1 MKILLTI
8 ILLTIGIVH
17 NSLGQV
23 EYSYSDDLCEEE
35 SRITERL
42 YSVDPKEKELWVNTL
57 MEAEKAVAQESDLSK
72 VTGSLA
78 RLYQMYDIVNY
89 KSGKN
94 RCLQKMMH
102 LAETSGDNE
111 IYVRAKILQAHSL
124 TRERDFDSTIKCY
137 QEAIRYLTPKK
148 AFRQIAKLHC
158 FLAYTY
164 DEIHNEVLCI
174 RNILEAVTIVE
185 SEFPDDQ
192 LLTGEVYLHTA
203 IIYKNLADYNKAT
216 GYIKGAL
223 IIFQHNKNSEIKMF
237 RNLLNTATIVA
248 ADIKLATNETDEAI
262 ELYKEGISNFIG
274 QGFDNSARNTLK
286 FLSDGQN
293 GLGIAYMRKGDDKA
307 ALQNMFAALRIR
319 RNLANQNKIADSYIT
334 IGEYYNHKNIPDS
347 TRYYMETGFDLARQ
361 IHDYRLM
368 THSAHTLS
376 RFYDHKKEY
385 KKALDYLQIAE
396 SSYFAVSDLEKIK
409 SAAREEMDYMF
420 EQERIKSQELDQE
433 QKKTIEQDQKIIN
446 WAKAFA
452 ALTVLSSTVII
463 ILFHKKKKKNQQLRA
478 QRDALE
484 QRSQQLQ
491 MQQEEITQKNQELHA
506 TTEMLEES
514 NKELRILSTV
524 AAATVNAIFIT
535 DINGTFT
542 WFNESFS
549 RYTGIPFEDL
559 HTNPVL
565 QGSLMPQVARDAY
578 AKVLKTRQS
587 TDFVMNM
594 TLFAPDKGDV
604 WMQTTV
610 TPVFDQHN
618 EVQMMVLVCSDITEL
633 RETTKKLET
642 SNRELKMLSAVAS
655 MTSNSI
661 FITNYEGNIIWLNN
675 AFTRDTG
682 ITLDQIGTNPIL
694 KNNAMPPTTKRI
706 YEKVIR
712 TKQPQE
718 YTTQITHVEGMSMWV
733 QVSVTP
739 VLDEDDDIS
748 MIVWVNTNI
757 TELHNATQK
766 LEERNRELQMLSAV
780 ASMTSNSIFIT
791 SKEGEFL
798 WMNDAFSRETHIP
811 FDQIKTHP
819 ALKADAMTPETRAAY
834 EKVVAT
840 KQPHKY
846 TAEMKHLNRPSFWVT
861 SAVTPVLD
869 DNGEI
874 TMIVWVST
882 DITELHNAYEK
893 IDSQNKEIN
902 ESITYASRI
911 QDAIQPMKIFSDEIL
926 GDHFIINMPRN
937 IVSGDFHWV
946 GYKNGLSVFTVSD
959 CTGHGVPGAFISMLG
974 QVMLNQTLNKLEDIT
989 SANIL
994 NIVRNGIIH
1003 QLHQRDKDGALSD
1016 SMDASMF
1023 VYDRA
1028 NCIIDYAGAY
1038 SHAYI
1043 LRFGTPDA
1051 ETEAICEKSGSKI
1064 IANDNGDAYLIRLKP
1079 NRMTIGIDRR
1089 DTIPFTSTKFKV
1101 NHGDIAYA
1109 TTDGYPDQF
1118 GGDKQKRLYV
1128 ATFEKLLLQCC
1139 HLPMEE
1145 QRKQLERTFL
1155 EWKGDYEQTDDVHV
1169 LGIVL

>member
-1 MKILLTI
+1 MRILLL
-8 ILLTIGIVH
+8 ILLLTTTIVH
-17 NSLGQV
+17 NCLGQV

-42 YSVDPKEKELWVNTL
+42 YTIDPKDKELWVNTL
-57 MEAEKAVAQESDLSK
+57 MEAEKAVSKETDLAK

-78 RLYQMYDIVNY
+78 RLYQMYDVISFS
-89 KSGKN
+89 SGKN

-124 TRERDFDSTIKCY
+124 IRERHFDSTINCY
-137 QEAIRYLTPKK
+137 QEALKYLTTKK
-148 AFRQIAKLHC
+148 AYRQIAKLRC
-158 FLAYTY
+158 FLAYAY

-174 RNILEAVTIVE
+174 RNILQAVTIVE
-185 SEFPDDQ
+185 TEFPDDQ

-203 IIYKNLADYNKAT
+203 IIYQNQGDYKKAA
-216 GYIKGAL
+216 GYIEGAL
-223 IIFQHNKNSEIKMF
+223 IIFRHNKDSEIRRF
-237 RNLLNTATIVA
+237 RNLLYTATIVA
-248 ADIKLATNETDEAI
+248 ADIELASDNTDKAI
-262 ELYKEGISNFIG
+262 ELYKEGIQGFINM
-274 QGFDNSARNTLK
+274 GFDNSARNTLK
-286 FLSDGQN
+286 FLSDGHN

-307 ALQNMFAALRIR
+307 ALQHMFAALQIR
-319 RNLANQNKIADSYIT
+319 NNLANQDKIADSYIT
-334 IGEYYNHKNIPDS
+334 IGEYYNQKNMSDS
-347 TRYYMETGFDLARQ
+347 LKYYLETGFSIARKY
-361 IHDYRLM
+361 HNYRLM

-376 RFYDHKKEY
+376 KFYDHRKEY

-396 SSYFAVSDLEKIK
+396 SSFFAVSDLEKTK
-409 SAAREEMDYMF
+409 NAAREEMDYMF
-420 EQERIKSQELDQE
+420 DQERALAERVKVQELE
-433 QKKTIEQDQKIIN
+433 KEEKKIM
-446 WAKAFA
+446 WATAFCAMA
-452 ALTVLSSTVII
+452 AVLLTVII
-463 ILFHKKKKKNQQLRA
+463 ILFIKKQKKNRQLRA

-484 QRSQQLQ
+484 ERSQELLV
-491 MQQEEITQKNQELHA
+491 QQEEIAQKNQELRA
-506 TTEMLEES
+506 TTEMLEDS

-549 RYTGIPFEDL
+549 KYSGIPFEEL
-559 HTNPVL
+559 HTNPSL
-565 QGSLMPQVARDAY
+565 QGSLMPQVAKDAY

-594 TLFAPDKGDV
+594 KLFAPDKGDV

-610 TPVFDQHN
+610 TPIFDEHN
-618 EVQMMVLVCSDITEL
+618 EITMMVLVCSDITEL
-633 RETTKKLET
+633 RDTAQKLEH

-661 FITNYEGNIIWLNN
+661 FITNYEGDFIWLND
-675 AFTRDTG
+675 AFTKETG
-682 ITLDQIGTNPIL
+682 ITLDEIGTNPLL
-694 KNNAMPPTTKRI
+694 KSSAMPPATRSV

-712 TKQPQE
+712 TKKQQE
-718 YTTQITHVEGMSMWV
+718 YSAQITHVKGLSMWV
-733 QVSVTP
+733 QVAVTP
-739 VLDEDDDIS
+739 VLDDDDDIS

-766 LEERNRELQMLSAV
+766 LEESNRELQMLSAV

-791 SKEGEFL
+791 SKDGDFL

-819 ALKADAMTPETRAAY
+819 ALKADAMTPETRAAF

-840 KQPHKY
+840 KKPQTY
-846 TAEMKHLNRPSFWVT
+846 TAEMNHLDRPSFWVT

-869 DNGEI
+869 DQGEI
-874 TMIVWVST
+874 SMIVWVST
-882 DITELHNAYEK
+882 DVSELRRAYEK
-893 IDSQNKEIN
+893 IDLQNKEIN
-902 ESITYASRI
+902 ESITYARRI

-926 GDHFIINMPRN
+926 GDHFVINMPRN

-946 GYKNGLSVFTVSD
+946 GYKKGLSVFTVAD

-994 NIVRNGIIH
+994 NMVRKGIIH
-1003 QLHQRDKDGALSD
+1003 QLHQRDKFGVSSD
-1016 SMDASMF
+1016 SIDASMF
-1023 VYDRA
+1023 VYDRE
-1028 NCIIDYAGAY
+1028 NCVIDYAGAF

-1043 LRFGTPDA
+1043 LRFGKPDA
-1051 ETEAICEKSGSKI
+1051 ETEAACEESGSKI
-1064 IANDNGDAYLIRLKP
+1064 VVNDEGDAYLIRLKP
-1079 NRMTIGIDRR
+1079 NRMTLGIDRR
-1089 DTIPFTSTKFKV
+1089 DTISFTSTKFKV

-1118 GGDKQKRLYV
+1118 GGDKQKRFYV
-1128 ATFEKLLLQCC
+1128 VSFEKMLLKYC
-1139 HLPMEE
+1139 HLSMVE
-1145 QRKQLERTFL
+1145 QRKVLEQTYL
-1155 EWKGDYEQTDDVHV
+1155 DWKGDYEQTDDVHV